1 MLMAQRRMFSKEVT
15 ESDMFLDMPA
25 DSQLLYFHLGI
36 QADDD
41 GFVSPQR
48 VMRMVGITN
57 KDALGLLAV
66 KKFVIPF
73 QDGVVVI
80 THWRV
85 NNYLRNDRYKETIY
99 KQDMALLSCGE
110 DMVYQLDTSGIPL
123 VDAGKVRIG
132 KVSKEK
138 DTPPERFASF
148 WKIYPRKTAKGDAE
162 RAWRKLRPSEELQRT
177 ILAAVERAKQSEQWL
192 RDGGRFIPYPATWLN
207 GKRWKDEIATITS
220 VGVDKI

>member
-1 MLMAQRRMFSKEVT
+1 MAQRRMFSKEVT
-15 ESDMFLDMPA
+15 ESDMFLDMPSDA
-25 DSQLLYFHLGI
+25 QLLYFHLGI

-41 GFVSPQR
+41 GFVSPHR

-57 KDALGLLAV
+57 KDALGLLAA

-99 KQDMALLSCGE
+99 KGDMALLSCDE
-110 DMVYQLDTSGIPL
+110 NMVYQLDTTGIPL

-138 DTPPERFASF
+138 ATDTTTGFSLF
-148 WKIYPRKTAKGDAE
+148 WKSYPRKTAKGDAE
-162 RAWRKLRPSEELQRT
+162 RAWRKLNPSEELQQT
-177 ILAAVERAKQSEQWL
+177 ILAAVERAKQSEQWQ
-192 RDGGRFIPYPATWLN
+192 RDGGRFIPYPTTWLN
-207 GKRWKDEIATITS
+207 GRRWEDEVATVTS